1 MHQDNH
7 DGLVISY
14 IGDGKGKTTAAL
26 GIVLRAVGHGHKVLM
41 IQFIK
46 GKWFYGE
53 MTSSKKLEPNFEL
66 IITGKGF
73 VGILD
78 DIYDFNIHKKAAVN
92 TINIAKEKITSNKYD
107 LVILDEINY
116 ALKLNLVTVD
126 QILELINHKP
136 KKTTLVLTG
145 NYLVKEIEEY
155 SDIIT
160 QMTEIKHPY
169 NNGIKAKQGIDY

>member
-1 MHQDNH
+1 
-7 DGLVISY
+7 
-14 IGDGKGKTTAAL
+14 
-26 GIVLRAVGHGHKVLM
+26 M
-41 IQFIK
+41 I
-46 GKWFYGE
+46 
-53 MTSSKKLEPNFEL
+53 
-66 IITGKGF
+66 
-73 VGILD
+73 
-78 DIYDFNIHKKAAVN
+78 
-92 TINIAKEKITSNKYD
+92 

-145 NYLVKEIEEY
+145 NYLAKEIEEY